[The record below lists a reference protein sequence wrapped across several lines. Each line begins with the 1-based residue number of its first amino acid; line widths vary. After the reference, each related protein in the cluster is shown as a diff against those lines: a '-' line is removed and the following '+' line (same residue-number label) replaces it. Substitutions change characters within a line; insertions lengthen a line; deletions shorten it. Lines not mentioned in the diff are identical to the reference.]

1 MCMYLTVI
9 SMVTINAVCSL
20 VKTEFMISVV
30 NNFSLSAVIVLA
42 PTTVLEKVDGT
53 TEFNELVENVH

>member
-53 TEFNELVENVH
+53 T